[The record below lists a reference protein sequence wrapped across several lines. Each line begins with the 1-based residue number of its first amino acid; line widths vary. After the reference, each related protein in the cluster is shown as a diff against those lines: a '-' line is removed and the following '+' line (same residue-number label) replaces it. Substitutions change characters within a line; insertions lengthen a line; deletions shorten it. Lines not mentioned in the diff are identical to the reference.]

1 MSLISRVTQRQNN
14 DTVTLGN
21 LDFELPF
28 ISMEGRIKKN
38 KSKAVKTYII
48 SVSSSFSENV
58 VKTISVWRKQHTE
71 QQTSITGS
79 SFFSLARRPVPS
91 ELIKNRA
98 TLVGS
103 SVFGFYNNGVANQG
117 DV

>member
-1 MSLISRVTQRQNN
+1 MSLISQVTQRQNN
-14 DTVTLGN
+14 NRVTLGN
-21 LDFELPF
+21 VDFEPPF
-28 ISMEGRIKKN
+28 ISMEGRIKK

-103 SVFGFYNNGVANQG
+103 SVFGFYNNRVANQG

>member
-1 MSLISRVTQRQNN
+1 MSLISQAIQRRNN
-14 DTVTLGN
+14 STITYKTLG
-21 LDFELPF
+21 FELPF
-28 ISMEGRIKKN
+28 ISMEGRIKK
-38 KSKAVKTYII
+38 SKAVKTCIL
-48 SVSSSFSENV
+48 SVGSSLSENV

-71 QQTSITGS
+71 QQASITGS
-79 SFFSLARRPVPS
+79 SFFALARRPVPS

-103 SVFGFYNNGVANQG
+103 SVFGFYNNGAANQG

>member
-1 MSLISRVTQRQNN
+1 MSLISQVTQRQIN
-14 DTVTLGN
+14 DTVTLRI
-21 LDFELPF
+21 LDLELPF
-28 ISMEGRIKKN
+28 ISIEGRIKK

-71 QQTSITGS
+71 QQASITGS

-103 SVFGFYNNGVANQG
+103 SVFGFYNNGAANQG

>member
-1 MSLISRVTQRQNN
+1 MSLISPVTQRQNN
-14 DTVTLGN
+14 DTVTLRIF
-21 LDFELPF
+21 DFELPF
-28 ISMEGRIKKN
+28 ISMEGRIK

-58 VKTISVWRKQHTE
+58 VKTISVWRKQHAE
-71 QQTSITGS
+71 QQASITGS

-98 TLVGS
+98 SLVGS
-103 SVFGFYNNGVANQG
+103 SVFGFYNNGAANQG
-117 DV
+117 DI